1 MRRAAILTISDRGFR
16 GERLDGSGPAV
27 QEILEKAGF
36 SMAHQEVLPDNQDLI
51 EQRLRYLTDELCLD
65 LVVSTG
71 GTGVSP
77 LDVTP
82 DATLAVIDRQ
92 VPGMAEA
99 MRTAS
104 LLKTPHA
111 MLSRAVAGIRG
122 QTLIINL
129 PGSTSRVVSKVPKK
143 TWKRYCRAFI
153 TLWKKSRA
161 IPVNAEIYS
170 NSKHNFECEIENLS
184 INPKFSFGV
193 PPCGWVPSFEARKPK
208 QIQMI
213 KIQNL
218 KQRYLISFV

>member
-16 GERLDGSGPAV
+16 GERQDGSGPAV
-27 QEILEKAGF
+27 QEILDKVGF
-36 SMAHQEVLPDNQDLI
+36 FIAHHEVLPDDQHLI
-51 EQRLRYLTDELCLD
+51 EKRLRYLTDELCLD

-77 LDVTP
+77 RDVTP
-82 DATLAVIDRQ
+82 DATLAVVDRQ

-129 PGSTSRVVSKVPKK
+129 PGSVRGA
-143 TWKRYCRAFI
+143 R
-153 TLWKKSRA
+153 
-161 IPVNAEIYS
+161 
-170 NSKHNFECEIENLS
+170 ENLES
-184 INPKFSFGV
+184 ILPGLHHALEKIRGDPSD
-193 PPCGWVPSFEARKPK
+193 CGAS
-208 QIQMI
+208 
-213 KIQNL
+213 
-218 KQRYLISFV
+218 S